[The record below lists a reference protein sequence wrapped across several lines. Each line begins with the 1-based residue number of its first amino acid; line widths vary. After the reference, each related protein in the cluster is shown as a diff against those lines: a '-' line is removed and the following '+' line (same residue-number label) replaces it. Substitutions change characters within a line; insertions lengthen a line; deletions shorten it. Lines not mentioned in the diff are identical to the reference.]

1 MSTIGIVRLVD
12 GVPTSADS
20 AFLSI
25 MDNAGILLVDT
36 QLVVASAAGTYSY
49 DVSFLQPGR
58 FTVQWRFEVD
68 GFADDLVS
76 RIFNVDAPVSVIRG
90 VTLADIERAV
100 ARVVGP
106 YHRFRTKVG
115 STQQIVLVSKLKST
129 LSLGDY
135 EEMHLLRRA
144 EYYDGSQVTGAAL
157 DDRHRIVDIYDNATG
172 SLNPD
177 QDWTIAPVENE
188 MIELHALDPEDE
200 LRPAVQEGLS
210 RCYFWDTVSISSTG
224 YLREI
229 NITDI
234 APWITRKDQI
244 SRVEYGRTTGLMTSK
259 VPYFNAYDSAG
270 SVYLQQVSPNVGT
283 LKVFALRPVSS
294 FVNSEY
300 SATGPND
307 DTDILN
313 VDLRYAK
320 LAGHA
325 SAWENF
331 PDRLQPLAVNGLRA
345 PHDRVA
351 AAFSHRSRAV
361 VGNLPEFIQH
371 RFGLD
376 VDLENLQIG
385 NA

>member
-1 MSTIGIVRLVD
+1 MSTIGINRLDD
-12 GVPTSADS
+12 GVLTSADS
-20 AFLSI
+20 ALLSI
-25 MDNAGILLVDT
+25 MDNAGNLLVDS
-36 QLVVASAAGTYSY
+36 QLVIATSAGVYSY

-58 FTVQWRFEVD
+58 YTVQWRFSVA

-76 RIFNVDAPVSVIRG
+76 RIFTVDSAVSVIKG

-115 STQQIVLVSKLKST
+115 STQQIVLVSKLKSS

-144 EYYDGSQVTGAAL
+144 EYYDGSQVTGAVL
-157 DDRHRIVDIYDNATG
+157 DDRHRLVDIYDNATG

-188 MIELHALDPEDE
+188 MFELHALDPEDE

-210 RCYFWDTVSISSTG
+210 RCYFWDVVYLTSTG
-224 YLREI
+224 FLREI
-229 NITDI
+229 NITDL

-244 SRVEYGRTTGLMTSK
+244 SRVEYGRTGFISSK
-259 VPYFNAYDSAG
+259 VQFWSAYDSAG
-270 SVYLQQVSPNVGT
+270 SVWLKQISPNVGII
-283 LKVFALRPVSS
+283 KVFALRPVSS
-294 FVNSEY
+294 FVNSEF
-300 SATGPND
+300 SASGPTD

-331 PDRLQPLAVNGLRA
+331 PDRLQPLAVNNLRA

-351 AAFSHRSRAV
+351 AAFSHRSRALL
-361 VGNLPEFIQH
+361 GGMPEFIQH
-371 RFGLD
+371 RFGTD
-376 VDLENLQIG
+376 VDLEDLQIG